1 MLLAVTP
8 SERLNEM
15 VSSTAIP
22 HRIRKGQTYESAF
35 PTPVGPASLSSHDGP
50 FQLQEYIEELVR
62 TDPHDVDKIVAVP
75 EAPEKSSAMDDHEN
89 GFGGLADE
97 PKVGHPHDESGVDTD
112 VWVYEQLRRIVQD
125 FNSPWLVALQRS
137 CSRTTSEACSGMA
150 AADWEYLCASHEE
163 GRQCCAID
171 YVVHTLDGTTSLL
184 NSARHFPSRTYVP
197 TTSLRYF
204 GSVARRL
211 GRCFTHAWQHHR
223 DAFVTCEAETSLY
236 ARFRAL
242 VAMYDLLDVDG
253 LPPLPGASNSS
264 SSQEQ
269 AASSSEDDFSS
280 RVPRSGGGAG
290 KILDLSEPVGEEEEE
305 EEDVESDEDAEEE
318 QHDEAE
324 DETASRK
331 AAGEAH
337 DESEGRALLDRL
349 QGVVATSEGQDNLS
363 PTDGEAMQGPPPV
376 RSPGLAPGA
385 GRRELPPEDAPM
397 PQED

>member
-1 MLLAVTP
+1 
-8 SERLNEM
+8 
-15 VSSTAIP
+15 P

-75 EAPEKSSAMDDHEN
+75 EAPEKSN
-89 GFGGLADE
+89 
-97 PKVGHPHDESGVDTD
+97 TD

-242 VAMYDLLDVDG
+242 VAMYDLLDVD
-253 LPPLPGASNSS
+253 
-264 SSQEQ
+264 
-269 AASSSEDDFSS
+269 
-280 RVPRSGGGAG
+280 
-290 KILDLSEPVGEEEEE
+290 
-305 EEDVESDEDAEEE
+305 
-318 QHDEAE
+318 
-324 DETASRK
+324 
-331 AAGEAH
+331 
-337 DESEGRALLDRL
+337 
-349 QGVVATSEGQDNLS
+349 
-363 PTDGEAMQGPPPV
+363 
-376 RSPGLAPGA
+376 
-385 GRRELPPEDAPM
+385 
-397 PQED
+397 